1 MKKIIKHLLSIIL
14 LSILLTGC
22 KTIKEG
28 LEGSKKSKS
37 AEEFLIDQKNPLVV
51 PPDFESLPQP
61 TNNTNNNIEK
71 NNKEFNIN
79 ELIKGS
85 NNQKDEKLDSKNTS
99 LEKSIIKIIKKK

>member
-1 MKKIIKHLLSIIL
+1 MKIKNYLLFVAVLVIL
-14 LSILLTGC
+14 NACQTLKDGLTGN
-22 KTIKEG
+22 KR
-28 LEGSKKSKS
+28 SKS